1 MKKRE
6 KMSISESEIEK
17 MEELMRT
24 PHLKADKE
32 EEMKTGA
39 DKKTVGTHYKPSS
52 DKHDTVENTID
63 SCSMIWCIAP
73 QSMFLCCNTF

>member
-32 EEMKTGA
+32 EEMKTAA
-39 DKKTVGTHYKPSS
+39 DKKNCW
-52 DKHDTVENTID
+52 NT
-63 SCSMIWCIAP
+63 
-73 QSMFLCCNTF
+73 L